1 MITVFDVVLSLKT
14 TITLPNSEGTRQRWF
29 LFYKHLHFKKL
40 EIKKKL
46 SQSNFFKIWYEYS
59 KNNYILILGY
69 GIHIKIVWFFSN
81 AVKTHNVN
89 IFHKILAT
97 GRPVA
102 KILIKYKYN
111 LEENDEE
118 EKEPVDLEFA
128 EQKAD
133 PYNDENAI
141 DFRWS
146 DVKEDEEDIALANFN
161 KNLQKQADEESF
173 PIK

>member
-1 MITVFDVVLSLKT
+1 M
-14 TITLPNSEGTRQRWF
+14 
-29 LFYKHLHFKKL
+29 
-40 EIKKKL
+40 
-46 SQSNFFKIWYEYS
+46 
-59 KNNYILILGY
+59 
-69 GIHIKIVWFFSN
+69 
-81 AVKTHNVN
+81 
-89 IFHKILAT
+89 AT

-146 DVKEDEEDIALANFN
+146 DVKEEDEEDIALANFN
-161 KNLQKQADEESF
+161 KSLQKQADEESF